1 MHQITN
7 QFIRSLVEIN
17 LKKKIYFSRKFIL
30 KNFSKSIFSFCLF
43 ASYSHILITKIKL
56 KESYRCNILRNDIKI
71 VLIFNFIYI
80 YI

>member
-7 QFIRSLVEIN
+7 QFIRSLIQIN
-17 LKKKIYFSRKFIL
+17 LRKKIYSSRKFIL
-30 KNFSKSIFSFCLF
+30 KNFSKLIFFFLY
-43 ASYSHILITKIKL
+43 ASYSIHYKL
-56 KESYRCNILRNDIKI
+56 KESIISMQYLNILINDIKI

>member
-7 QFIRSLVEIN
+7 QFIRSLIQIN
-17 LKKKIYFSRKFIL
+17 LRKKIYSSRKFIL
-30 KNFSKSIFSFCLF
+30 KNFSKLIFFLY
-43 ASYSHILITKIKL
+43 ASYSIHYKL
-56 KESYRCNILRNDIKI
+56 KESIISMQYLNILINDIKI

>member
-7 QFIRSLVEIN
+7 QFIRSLIEIN
-17 LKKKIYFSRKFIL
+17 LRKKIYSSRKFIL
-30 KNFSKSIFSFCLF
+30 KNFSKLIFFLY
-43 ASYSHILITKIKL
+43 ASYSIHYKFKESVSMQYFNILI
-56 KESYRCNILRNDIKI
+56 NDIKI

>member
-7 QFIRSLVEIN
+7 QFIRSLIEIN
-17 LKKKIYFSRKFIL
+17 LRKKIYSFRKFIL
-30 KNFSKSIFSFCLF
+30 KNFSKLIFFFLY
-43 ASYSHILITKIKL
+43 ASYSIHYKL
-56 KESYRCNILRNDIKI
+56 KESIISMQYLNILINDIKI